1 MIKRSNLPESV
12 SKILTDLQL
21 EKLNQNWDDY
31 VVCNALQ
38 SWSMEYPTDKLL
50 PRTSTDMINVL
61 SSLGLSDNTQVTI
74 GSLLKVCY
82 MVRRPYYVSN
92 INPMREI
99 RVLMFVDCSD
109 VGDEFHIIIFMD
121 DFGGIHINS
130 LTDFT
135 KHHLIINN

>member
-12 SKILTDLQL
+12 SKILTDSQL

-31 VVCNALQ
+31 LVCNALQ
-38 SWSMEYPTDKLL
+38 SWSMEYPTNKML
-50 PRTSTDMINVL
+50 PRTSADMINIL
-61 SSLGLSDNTQVTI
+61 SSLGLSDDIQVTV
-74 GSLLKVCY
+74 GLLLKVCY
-82 MVRRPYYVSN
+82 IARRPYYVSM

-109 VGDEFHIIIFMD
+109 AGDEFHIIIFMD

-135 KHHLIINN
+135 KHHLIIND